1 MSGSGPGGL
10 RFTSDSDLVRRGLEA
25 LEAGPTRTGTLA
37 RDVLGLSNAPPEIAR
52 RVVEELFAGH
62 DRVTF
67 DGGVWRLEGGGGTDA
82 GARLQELE
90 YAVVDLETTGTSP
103 GEGHRVTEVAAV
115 EVSGGEVS
123 GGFSTLVDP
132 GRPIPPR
139 VVELTGITDA
149 MVDGAPPFAEVA
161 GRLRRALE
169 GRVFVAHNVPF
180 DWGFLTEEMRR
191 AEGTLPEGPRLCT
204 LRLARRALPGL
215 DSRGLDAVA
224 RHFGVEIED
233 RHRAAGDARATA
245 AVLLRLLEEARAEGV
260 DRWGELER
268 WVSGDAPARS
278 DAPHTEQGGED
289 GRC

>member
-1 MSGSGPGGL
+1 MTSAGAGGL
-10 RFTSDSDLVRRGLEA
+10 RSTSDSILVRRA
-25 LEAGPTRTGTLA
+25 LEAVEEGPTRTETLA
-37 RDVLGLSNAPPEIAR
+37 RDVLGLSNAPPDVAR
-52 RVVEELFAGH
+52 RVVEELFDGL

-67 DGGVWRLEGGGGTDA
+67 DDGRWRLRGEGGTVV
-82 GARLQELE
+82 GASLDELE
-90 YAVVDLETTGTSP
+90 YAVVDLETTGMSP

-149 MVDGAPPFAEVA
+149 MVDGAPSFEEVA
-161 GRLRRALE
+161 GRLRGALE

-180 DWGFLTEEMRR
+180 DWRFLTEEIRR
-191 AEGTLPEGPRLCT
+191 AGGAPPEGPRLCT
-204 LRLARRALPGL
+204 LRMARRALPGL

-224 RHFGVEIED
+224 RHYGVEIED

-245 AVLLRLLEEARAEGV
+245 AVLLRLLGEARAEGV
-260 DRWGELER
+260 ERWGELER
-268 WVSGDAPARS
+268 WLSG